1 MQTTLCEN
9 VSSTT
14 SAKLPLNPTGLLPM
28 ELTDLRGPDPP
39 FEVGFWVLVLGCW
52 VLVVGSR

>member
-1 MQTTLCEN
+1 
-9 VSSTT
+9 
-14 SAKLPLNPTGLLPM
+14 M